1 MTSRGEA
8 IDAVLRHHAK
18 LGRLDYDTMVLEQPK
33 PKPPPKEYT
42 LQRRAKTAADSALPA
57 ATRFHPLPPAASCLA
72 HAVVDLCVRGSW
84 CVFAPVLPPCHS
96 SEEHAAACGSDAA
109 ARGCEACMDGSVR
122 LLWQRWRHERD
133 AAVHGLR

>member
-57 ATRFHPLPPAASCLA
+57 ATRFHPLPPAST
-72 HAVVDLCVRGSW
+72 RR
-84 CVFAPVLPPCHS
+84 VLPCSRRGGPVRTRFLVCVCAC
-96 SEEHAAACGSDAA
+96 AAAVPQF
-109 ARGCEACMDGSVR
+109 RRACR
-122 LLWQRWRHERD
+122 C
-133 AAVHGLR
+133 LR